1 MCCESP
7 GVFAERGCAV
17 AGDENVLKVDLAA
30 LGKLGP
36 HLRMLAGQLTESIA
50 ASVAAPAGADP
61 GLAALYGVS
70 KAIADVKRVGAA
82 RLNTIADFSDEAQHV
97 LAVTTG
103 ELESGLRSL
112 PSIYQPPL
120 RA

>member
-1 MCCESP
+1 M
-7 GVFAERGCAV
+7 

-36 HLRMLAGQLTESIA
+36 HLRTLASDITKSIPA
-50 ASVAAPAGADP
+50 GGSAPSGADP
-61 GLAALYGVS
+61 GLAALHGVS

-82 RLNTIADFSDEAQHV
+82 RLNTIADLSDEAQHV
-97 LAVTTG
+97 IAVTAG
-103 ELESGLRSL
+103 GLETGLRSL

>member
-1 MCCESP
+1 M
-7 GVFAERGCAV
+7 

-36 HLRMLAGQLTESIA
+36 HLRMLAGQLTENTAS
-50 ASVAAPAGADP
+50 SVAAPAGADQ

-70 KAIADVKRVGAA
+70 KAIADVKRVAAA

-103 ELESGLRSL
+103 GLEAGLRNL
-112 PSIYQPPL
+112 PSIYQPPKQ
-120 RA
+120 A

>member
-1 MCCESP
+1 M
-7 GVFAERGCAV
+7 

-36 HLRMLAGQLTESIA
+36 HLRTLGGEIRE
-50 ASVAAPAGADP
+50 SVAADVSAPAGADP
-61 GLAALYGVS
+61 GLAALHGVS

-82 RLNTIADFSDEAQHV
+82 RLDAIADLSDEAQHV
-97 LAVTTG
+97 IAVTAG
-103 ELESGLRSL
+103 GLETGLRSL

>member
-1 MCCESP
+1 M
-7 GVFAERGCAV
+7 
-17 AGDENVLKVDLAA
+17 AGDEDVLKVDLAA

-36 HLRMLAGQLTESIA
+36 HLRALGGEVRDSIA
-50 ASVAAPAGADP
+50 SGGSAPSGADP
-61 GLAALYGVS
+61 GLAALHGVS

-82 RLNTIADFSDEAQHV
+82 RLNTIADFADEAHKDFTIASSS
-97 LAVTTG
+97 LDTG
-103 ELESGLRSL
+103 YRNL

>member
-1 MCCESP
+1 MS
-7 GVFAERGCAV
+7 
-17 AGDENVLKVDLAA
+17 GDENVLQVDLAA

-36 HLRMLAGQLTESIA
+36 HLRTLADELTQSTA
-50 ASVAAPAGADP
+50 TSVAAPAGADP

-82 RLNTIADFSDEAQHV
+82 RLNTIADFADEAQHT
-97 LAVTTG
+97 LAIATG
-103 ELESGLRSL
+103 GLDAGLRNL